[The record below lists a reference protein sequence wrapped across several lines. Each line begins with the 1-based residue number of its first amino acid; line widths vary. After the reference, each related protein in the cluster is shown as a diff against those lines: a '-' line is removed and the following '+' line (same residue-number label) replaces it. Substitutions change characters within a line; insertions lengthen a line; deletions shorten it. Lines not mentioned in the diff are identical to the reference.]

1 MEQTDEDKNH
11 HVKIQLDQLNRLE
24 DFRELTW
31 EESLLRLKLQT
42 ETLRLDCLVG
52 MDRLIS
58 TAVETPQQ
66 AAPTPKPILVDL
78 TLTVKPLLVIDLT
91 SEASYAPY
99 GHNGHFCHC
108 RRKNGFSR
116 KAKQQHTEKTGYEYY
131 ACSNKSKCNYDTRCI
146 GDNKLNGNK

>member
-11 HVKIQLDQLNRLE
+11 HIKIQLDQLNRLE

-42 ETLRLDCLVG
+42 EKLRLDCLLG

-91 SEASYAPY
+91 SEASYA
-99 GHNGHFCHC
+99 
-108 RRKNGFSR
+108 
-116 KAKQQHTEKTGYEYY
+116 
-131 ACSNKSKCNYDTRCI
+131 
-146 GDNKLNGNK
+146 

>member
-42 ETLRLDCLVG
+42 DCLLG
-52 MDRLIS
+52 MDQ
-58 TAVETPQQ
+58 TPQQ